1 MPRRRGNDAR
11 RPAAFV
17 PGARR
22 RQQTVAAE
30 IGLLVHTLRELAAI
44 KNTAEDAAGCILAHA
59 EELLASADA
68 GEAARAQEALLSIM
82 TACGFHDLVGQR
94 VTKITATLDGV
105 IASRVARTPRGTKT
119 SRRAATA
126 ALPPSRGRDC
136 QARASTRT
144 ASTRF
149 WRRPSYQASMRIAA
163 RGGGIFLNS
172 CVRWRAS
179 SGS

>member
-1 MPRRRGNDAR
+1 MPRRRGNETR

-105 IASRVARTPRGTKT
+105 IAARVARTPRKTKAVT
-119 SRRAATA
+119 PRRN
-126 ALPPSRGRDC
+126 R
-136 QARASTRT
+136 RASTLEGPGLPG
-144 ASTRF
+144 ASLDQD
-149 WRRPSYQASMRIAA
+149 SIDAILAKA
-163 RGGGIFLNS
+163 
-172 CVRWRAS
+172 
-179 SGS
+179 